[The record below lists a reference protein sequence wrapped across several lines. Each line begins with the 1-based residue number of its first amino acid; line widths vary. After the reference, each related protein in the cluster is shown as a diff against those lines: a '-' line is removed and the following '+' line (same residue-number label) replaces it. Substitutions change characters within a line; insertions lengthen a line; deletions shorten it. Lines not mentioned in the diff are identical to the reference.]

1 MIRLIALDL
10 DGTLLDPAGRI
21 TQASKDAIARARAA
35 GVRVVLNTGRPI
47 QEAVWFAG
55 EAGCDALLSCL
66 GGAAVVDGVRGE
78 TLRRWDMLEESGRRA
93 LELCLGREIE
103 LMIFAGEEIVVD
115 PFSKES
121 LSRTYPFPIFHS
133 AAVVAEDL
141 RGYGFQV
148 LWDAEDRTLSVERAA
163 DSTGCP
169 ALPASWPD
177 YTPPALTQPVGTRAQ
192 PILSTDI
199 DTYVAGQYVR
209 SCNIGGETLIW
220 FSDLAPYGAV
230 AFDEDSRT
238 AELTLGDPMQIQL
251 DDLIQRMEDVK
262 EFINVEYQLYPSAS
276 GTLFAGS
283 MGGVPHGSSFQL
295 YFVRNNGTKLD
306 IISLLPAYMGGSH
319 SFARYRDIELDDA
332 GTVLTFISPVK
343 ETINWATG
351 ETKDWGDTLCT
362 VDLVSGTM
370 RSMHPLSQTLT
381 QWSAYYEAET
391 WPEGFLPPTPPL
403 SDGSVS
409 LTLSRPEGT
418 AEVVCLDGSL
428 PSYFMSITVS
438 QDGIAV
444 VHEQGLFSQDFF
456 GTPYGLLYQKL
467 LDLELPSVFQ
477 DDSDL
482 EASPEQMAQAAQWLQ
497 AAKNGEP
504 IPGNLWWSGG
514 NGHRDLVF
522 DFDQPVTL
530 ENGDILTFHMGL
542 PE

>member
-78 TLRRWDMLEESGRRA
+78 TLRRWDMPEESGRRA

-370 RSMHPLSQTLT
+370 RSMQPLSQTLT